1 MTPAPPPT
9 VTPRAAYVHV
19 PFCRHRCGYC
29 NFTLIAGR
37 DDLIP
42 SYLQAL
48 EIELSALD
56 LPQQVDTLFVGG
68 GTPSHLDPT
77 ELEHL
82 LKLVTTWFPL
92 SDQAEFT
99 LEANPC
105 DVEHDRI
112 EVMSSAGVNRISLGV
127 QSFND
132 DKLQVLERDHR
143 LLDIHRAVDVVR
155 QKIDNLCLDLIF
167 GVPGES
173 RDVWRRD
180 LQAAILLE
188 PQHLSTYGLTFEK
201 GTPFWSRREKQQL
214 NSISESDEAWMYEF
228 GMDTLNGAGFE
239 HYEISNFSKPGFR
252 SLHNQ
257 TYWTGDP
264 YFAAGPGA
272 ARFQDGRRE
281 TNYRST
287 TTYLNRVLAGQS
299 HVAESEQLSDEQ
311 LAREQL
317 VFGLRRIQGVD
328 RVSFRQ
334 RTGFEIEQL
343 VGDVLPKYLQQGWL
357 VWQAGSLCLTRTGLL
372 FSDSIWPDFF

>member
-1 MTPAPPPT
+1 MTQASPPP

-37 DDLIP
+37 DDLIA
-42 SYLQAL
+42 SYLEAL
-48 EIELSALD
+48 EIELSTLD

-68 GTPSHLDPT
+68 GTPSHLAPT
-77 ELEHL
+77 DLEQL
-82 LKLVTTWFPL
+82 LKLVTHWFPL

-99 LEANPC
+99 VEANPS
-105 DVEHDRI
+105 DVAPDRI
-112 EVMSSAGVNRISLGV
+112 KVMSRAGVNRISLGI
-127 QSFND
+127 QSFDD
-132 DKLQVLERDHR
+132 DKLYILERDHR
-143 LLDIHRAVDVVR
+143 LLDIQRAVHVVR
-155 QKIDNLCLDLIF
+155 QEIDNLCLDLIF

-228 GMDTLNGAGFE
+228 GMDTLKAAGFE
-239 HYEISNFSKPGFR
+239 HYEISNFAKSGFR

-272 ARFQDGRRE
+272 ARFLNGRRE

-287 TTYLNRVLAGQS
+287 TTYLNRVLTGQP

-317 VFGLRRIQGVD
+317 VFGLRRIQGVH
-328 RVSFRQ
+328 RVNFHQ

-343 VGDVLPKYLQQGWL
+343 VGDVLSKYLQRGWL
-357 VWQAGSLCLTRTGLL
+357 VWQAGSLRLTRAGLL